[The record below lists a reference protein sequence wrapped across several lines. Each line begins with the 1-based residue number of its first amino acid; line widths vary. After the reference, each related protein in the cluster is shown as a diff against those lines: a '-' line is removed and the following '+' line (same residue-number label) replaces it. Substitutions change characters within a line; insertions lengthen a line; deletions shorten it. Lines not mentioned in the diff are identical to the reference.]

1 MRGDRVKYVRKMRGW
16 TQEQL
21 GAAVNLKKST
31 ISGIENNKEN
41 RSEKDVSK
49 FAEALGCT
57 PDYLLGFSDD
67 PRLDSDQ
74 HKRLRK
80 KFDELFQ
87 ELQDKPEHEQEMYLR
102 MFEAA
107 LGIDKK

>member
-67 PRLDSDQ
+67 PRLDSGQ

-80 KFDELFQ
+80 NSTSYFKNFKINLN
-87 ELQDKPEHEQEMYLR
+87 MN
-102 MFEAA
+102 
-107 LGIDKK
+107 KKCI